1 MLQNFVEDL
10 EKEEYQELFREIES
24 LSESFHIVNSLI
36 VEQGEKIESMERNIQ
51 EAEENAETGMKS
63 LEKAAEYKF
72 ISRKKLRNVAIVVGT
87 LTAGAFGFIA
97 GPLIG
102 IGTTI
107 SGLAAGLGIVS
118 VAEKNS

>member
-107 SGLAAGLGIVS
+107 SGLAAGIGIVS

>member
-1 MLQNFVEDL
+1 MLREYIQEL
-10 EKEEYQELFREIES
+10 EKKEFGELCKELED
-24 LSESFHIVNSLI
+24 LSESFHIVNSM
-36 VEQGEKIESMERNIQ
+36 VSEQGEKIDLVDKNIQ
-51 EAEENAETGMKS
+51 EAEENVEIGTKS
-63 LEKAAEYKF
+63 LENAAKYTF
-72 ISRKKLRNVAIVVGT
+72 ISRKKIRNVAIVVGT